1 MNGTSRWRFVPATK
15 ATCYLSLLAGV
26 LILAGVIW
34 QFSDGMPRVP
44 VLPVIAA
51 VAAVAAIG
59 FAIAGLVSP
68 RLRDR

>member
-1 MNGTSRWRFVPATK
+1 MNGESRWHFVPTTK

-34 QFSDGMPRVP
+34 RFSDGMPRIP
-44 VLPVIAA
+44 VLPIIAA

-68 RLRDR
+68 RLRGR

>member
-1 MNGTSRWRFVPATK
+1 MNGTRWTLVPTTK

-34 QFSDGMPRVP
+34 QFSDETPRVP
-44 VLPVIAA
+44 VLPIIAA

-68 RLRDR
+68 RLRGR